1 MICPG
6 PSVVLQHLPEGHGA
20 KQTGRLLAG
29 EGVIR
34 EVAHQVLLVKDG
46 AVTTE
51 EAVLGGAGHE
61 SLVVLDGQADVED
74 LGMVSTKVSLKGYV
88 TSQPLSTSA

>member
-1 MICPG
+1 MVLVL
-6 PSVVLQHLPEGHGA
+6 SVVLQHLPEGHGA
-20 KQTGRLLAG
+20 KQAERLLAG
-29 EGVIR
+29 EGVVR

-51 EAVLGGAGHE
+51 EAVLGGVGHK
-61 SLVVLDGQADVED
+61 SFIVLDGQADVEY

>member
-1 MICPG
+1 MCPS

-20 KQTGRLLAG
+20 KQAGRLLAG
-29 EGVIR
+29 EGVVR

-51 EAVLGGAGHE
+51 EAVLGGAGHK

-74 LGMVSTKVSLKGYV
+74 LGRVSTIFCRTRGV